1 MAERVFSN
9 KSHQRSFH
17 RSSSEEE
24 LTSEKNM
31 SKKCILTSIKDLTVN
46 DPSLSDDTR
55 QAMLTTEKD
64 VEKSLECSSSGG
76 IEEDDAGIVQVGNKL
91 KELSND
97 LERVARRHKVV
108 LDKMASQLS
117 HSVDPMSTLKQYLKC
132 IFNGGLSCG
141 KIILVIILC
150 YLLIKEYVMQK
161 FGDNSPEES
170 LAEFIICTIETV
182 AGEFVHNRVIP
193 FIREH
198 CHTCTEWIRSHW
210 QICAAVAGA
219 LAVSVGILGY
229 MSLRH
234 S

>member
-17 RSSSEEE
+17 RSSSSEE
-24 LTSEKNM
+24 LTSERNM
-31 SKKCILTSIKDLTVN
+31 SKKCILKSFKDLTVT

-55 QAMLTTEKD
+55 RAMLTTEKD
-64 VEKSLECSSSGG
+64 VEKNLECSSSDKV
-76 IEEDDAGIVQVGNKL
+76 EEDDAGIVQVGNKL

-97 LERVARRHKVV
+97 LDRVARRHKAV

-117 HSVDPMSTLKQYLKC
+117 HSVDPMNTLKQYLEY

-141 KIILVIILC
+141 KIILVIIIC
-150 YLLIKEYVMQK
+150 YLLIKEYVCQK
-161 FGDNSPEES
+161 FGDNLPEES
-170 LAEFIICTIETV
+170 LAEFIIYIVETV
-182 AGEFVHNRVIP
+182 AGEFVRNRVIP
-193 FIREH
+193 FIREQ

-210 QICAAVAGA
+210 EIFATVGGA

-229 MSLRH
+229 LLLRR